1 MIEIKPKIHDRNT
14 LEFKVG
20 FIARDDRPYSEF
32 QMNTWIYIPES
43 LDVNRFTYAKD
54 SFYRDTRS
62 MLRLITPSYS
72 LGELSADGQA
82 LPYVRLRRA
91 CEAVARGEKGDARRV
106 YEGEVKM
113 FASIVKSSI
122 RDGYERIVGAESR
135 EKASRLCAD
144 YAAAIAVVLRRYRDV
159 GHMFGENGCSDTVSG
174 PFRFGDEFMSNV
186 VEQHLF
192 RLADHFSRL
201 GMEAGIGCIDS
212 LLRQEDEYR
221 RLKGFLRVEAGGH
234 NRQFVYRA
242 GQLKKYIE
250 SNLYLPA
257 HKRSNTVLLE
267 QVAFSVAAGVAMVFA
282 TVVSFAFQQTYGN
295 FTLPFFIALVIS
307 YMFKDRIKDLIRY
320 YFANRIGSRFYD
332 HVINVRVGGSNV
344 GWSKEG
350 FDFVAAGKVSRRV
363 REARAM
369 KSPLLIGRGADEH
382 VMQYRKKVR
391 LSRKAV
397 SRLSQY
403 PLIGVNEIMRY
414 NFAEL
419 MRRMDNPKVP
429 LYANQ
434 GGASICRADGDK
446 VYYVNIV
453 ILCACDGQRQY
464 KRYKVC
470 LSQAGINDIAEP

>member
-20 FIARDDRPYSEF
+20 FIASDDRPYSEF

-72 LGELSADGQA
+72 LGELSGDGHA

-91 CEAVARGEKGDARRV
+91 CEAVARGASGEARRV

-122 RDGYERIVGAESR
+122 RDGYENIAETESR
-135 EKASRLCAD
+135 EEAAKLCAD
-144 YAAAIAVVLRRYRDV
+144 YAAAIDVVLRRYRDV
-159 GHMFGENGCSDTVSG
+159 GRVFGENGGSDSISE

-192 RLADHFSRL
+192 RLADHFSCL
-201 GMEAGIGCIDS
+201 GAEAACLDS

-332 HVINVRVGGSNV
+332 HVIHVRVDGRNV

-363 REARAM
+363 RERRAM
-369 KSPLLIGRGADEH
+369 KSPLLLWRGASEH

-403 PLIGVNEIMRY
+403 PLIGVNEIIRY
-414 NFAEL
+414 NLAEL

-429 LYANQ
+429 LYANK
-434 GGASICRADGDK
+434 GGASLCHAYGDK
-446 VYYVNIV
+446 VYYVNFV

-470 LSQAGINDIAEP
+470 LSQTGINDITEL